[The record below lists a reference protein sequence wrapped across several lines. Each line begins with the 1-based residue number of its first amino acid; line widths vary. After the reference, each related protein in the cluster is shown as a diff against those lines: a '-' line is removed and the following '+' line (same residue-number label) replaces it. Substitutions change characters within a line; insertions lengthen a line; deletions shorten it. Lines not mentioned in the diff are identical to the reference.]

1 MEINILQET
10 KHKIEFELLEED
22 HTFCN
27 ALKTTLLNDKDVK
40 VATYRIDHP
49 LKRNP
54 RMLVET
60 TFGEARKALER
71 AAKSLKKDFEK
82 LGTSIKKE
90 VK

>member
-10 KHKIEFELLEED
+10 KHKIEFELPEED

-27 ALKTTLLNDKDVK
+27 ALKDALLKDSDVK
-40 VATYRIDHP
+40 VATYRIYHP
-49 LKRNP
+49 LKRKP
-54 RMLVET
+54 RILIET
-60 TFGEARKALER
+60 TGEVRKALER

-82 LGTSIKKE
+82 LEESVNKE